1 MKKLLLGM
9 GYLTWFCCNLAA
21 LYGIGWG
28 IMNVI
33 NSESLGGV
41 VLKLAG
47 GMVILM
53 LIILLSMLS
62 LGLIAMMFGDKKTEE
77 KVVSWLPEIME

>member
-9 GYLTWFCCNLAA
+9 GLTWLLCNFAI

-33 NSESLGGV
+33 NSESLGAV
-41 VLKLAG
+41 ILKLAG
-47 GMVILM
+47 GMVMLM

-62 LGLIAMMFGDKKTEE
+62 LGLVAMMFGDKKTEE
-77 KVVSWLPEIME
+77 KVVSWLPEIMK